1 MRNKMKIQKALF
13 VTAISGMMALCSCSK
28 EVINDNEMVFDSQ
41 LTVLTR
47 TTGEEGE
54 EIIATPVRL
63 YVFDSKSKCVA
74 AKTEDGSSATFSVPL
89 AKGTYDV
96 YAIGGA
102 EEERFVL
109 PSSEEEAEKTFVISL
124 KEDQEFGDLMA
135 GHSNIALTSKNKTL
149 TMNLERK
156 VCQIVDITISNVP
169 TGTEDVSVSISP
181 FYESILLN
189 GEYQGENGSRTIEL
203 NKLEDGTTWTVE
215 PNDIFLLPSV
225 GKPTISIKIDDTT
238 YSYTCEKE
246 MTANYKISIN
256 GTYTGTGEIPS
267 ITLSGTITGTAWAGD
282 DTIKFNFNEDGSE
295 TVSDNSNTGEGVID
309 ADVPTQGSLYEG
321 CYVLAV
327 DGKQVTIL
335 SSKEE
340 QNIIT
345 SGDNNQNV
353 IKQKVDDALEE
364 WSVPNITTTWKLPDS
379 NIAVIIHQEKSN
391 INSPELGSKGY
402 FLTANSKIMAFSVNG
417 KEINYSITPSDI
429 VYLRPVATLTFK

>member
-1 MRNKMKIQKALF
+1 MRNNFKIQNALF
-13 VTAISGMMALCSCSK
+13 ATAMSGMMALCSCSK

-63 YVFDSKSKCVA
+63 YVFDSNSKCVA

-102 EEERFVL
+102 DEERLVL
-109 PSSEEEAEKTFVISL
+109 PSSEEETEKTSVISL
-124 KEDQEFGDLMA
+124 KEDQEFGDLMT

-169 TGTEDVSVSISP
+169 TGTEEVSVSISP

-203 NKLEDGTTWTVE
+203 EKLEDGTTWTVE
-215 PNDIFLLPSV
+215 SDDIFLLPSV

-295 TVSDNSNTGEGVID
+295 TVNDNSNTDEGVID
-309 ADVPTQGSLYEG
+309 ADVPAQGSLYEG

-327 DGKQVTIL
+327 NGKEVTIL

-340 QNIIT
+340 QGVLGNA
-345 SGDNNQNV
+345 SNKDQK
-353 IKQKVDDALEE
+353 KQKTDNALQE
-364 WSVPNITTTWKLPDS
+364 WSIPNITATWELPDYALVQLIS
-379 NIAVIIHQEKSN
+379 NEREK
-391 INSPELGSKGY
+391 
-402 FLTANSKIMAFSVNG
+402 
-417 KEINYSITPSDI
+417 ITPTLESKNYLYYTNSEVKEFYLTNSGFGDNQSSNRD
-429 VYLRPVATLTFK
+429 YLRPVATLTFK

>member
-1 MRNKMKIQKALF
+1 MRNNFKIQNALF
-13 VTAISGMMALCSCSK
+13 ATAMSGMMALCSCSK

-63 YVFDSKSKCVA
+63 YVFDSDSKCVA

-102 EEERFVL
+102 DEERLVL
-109 PSSEEEAEKTFVISL
+109 PSSEEETEKTSVISL
-124 KEDQEFGDLMA
+124 KEDQEFGDLMT

-169 TGTEDVSVSISP
+169 TGTEEVSVSISP

-203 NKLEDGTTWTVE
+203 EKLEDGTTWTVE
-215 PNDIFLLPSV
+215 SDDIFLLPSV

-295 TVSDNSNTGEGVID
+295 TVNDNSNTDEGVID
-309 ADVPTQGSLYEG
+309 ADVPAQGSLYEG

-327 DGKQVTIL
+327 NGKEVTIL

-340 QNIIT
+340 QGVLGNA
-345 SGDNNQNV
+345 SNKDQK
-353 IKQKVDDALEE
+353 KQKTDNALQE
-364 WSVPNITTTWKLPDS
+364 WSIPNITATWELPDYALVQLIS
-379 NIAVIIHQEKSN
+379 NEREK
-391 INSPELGSKGY
+391 
-402 FLTANSKIMAFSVNG
+402 
-417 KEINYSITPSDI
+417 ITPTLESKNYLYYTNSEVKEFYLTNSGFGDNQSSNRD
-429 VYLRPVATLTFK
+429 YLRPVATLTFK

>member
-1 MRNKMKIQKALF
+1 MRIQNALF
-13 VTAISGMMALCSCSK
+13 ATAMSGMMALCSCSK

-63 YVFDSKSKCVA
+63 YVFDSDSKCVA

-102 EEERFVL
+102 DEERLVL
-109 PSSEEEAEKTFVISL
+109 PSSEEETEKTSVISL
-124 KEDQEFGDLMA
+124 KEDQEFGDLMT

-169 TGTEDVSVSISP
+169 TGTEEVSVSISP

-203 NKLEDGTTWTVE
+203 EKLEDGTTWTVE
-215 PNDIFLLPSV
+215 SDDIFLLPSV

-282 DTIKFNFNEDGSE
+282 NTIKFNFNEDGSE
-295 TVSDNSNTGEGVID
+295 TVNDNNNTGEGVID
-309 ADVPTQGSLYEG
+309 AEVPAQGSKYEG

-327 DGKQVTIL
+327 NGKEVTIL

-340 QNIIT
+340 QNII
-345 SGDNNQNV
+345 SESDNDQKV
-353 IKQKVDDALEE
+353 IKQKIDDALEE

-391 INSPELGSKGY
+391 INSPELGNKGY
-402 FLTANSKIMAFSVNG
+402 FLTANSKISAFSVNG
-417 KEINYSITPSDI
+417 KEINYSIKPSDI

>member
-63 YVFDSKSKCVA
+63 YVFDSDNKCVA

-109 PSSEEEAEKTFVISL
+109 PSSEEEAVKTFVISL
-124 KEDQEFGDLMA
+124 KEDQDFGDLMA
-135 GHSNIALTSKNKTL
+135 GHSNIALTSKNKTM

-169 TGTEDVSVSISP
+169 TGTEEVSVSISP

-203 NKLEDGTTWTVE
+203 TKLEDGTTWTVE
-215 PNDIFLLPSV
+215 SEDIFLLPSV
-225 GKPTISIKIDDTT
+225 GKPTISIKIDDIT

-340 QNIIT
+340 QGILGNAST
-345 SGDNNQNV
+345 KAQK
-353 IKQKVDDALEE
+353 KQKTDDALQE
-364 WSVPNITTTWKLPDS
+364 WSIPNITATWELPDYALVQLIY
-379 NIAVIIHQEKSN
+379 NEREN
-391 INSPELGSKGY
+391 
-402 FLTANSKIMAFSVNG
+402 
-417 KEINYSITPSDI
+417 ITPTLESKYYLYYTNSEVKEFYFTNSGLGDNQASNRD
-429 VYLRPVATLTFK
+429 YLRPVATLTFK

>member
-1 MRNKMKIQKALF
+1 MRNNFKIQNALF
-13 VTAISGMMALCSCSK
+13 ATAMSGMMALCSCSK

-54 EIIATPVRL
+54 ETIATPVRL
-63 YVFDSKSKCVA
+63 YVFDSNSKCVA

-109 PSSEEEAEKTFVISL
+109 PSSEEEAVKTFVISL
-124 KEDQEFGDLMA
+124 KEDQDFGDLMA

-215 PNDIFLLPSV
+215 SGDIFLLPSV

-309 ADVPTQGSLYEG
+309 ADVPEQGGTYQG

-327 DGKQVTIL
+327 NGKEVTIL

-345 SGDNNQNV
+345 KNDNDQNV
-353 IKQKVDDALEE
+353 IKQKVDDALES
-364 WSVPNITTTWKLPDS
+364 WNVPNITTTWRLPDS
-379 NIAVIIHQEKSN
+379 DIIDIIFNDRSR
-391 INSPELGSKGY
+391 INPSLPGTNYY
-402 FLTANSKIMAFSVNG
+402 FYSLPSSIMSFHFTANVADKNG
-417 KEINYSITPSDI
+417 NPTFAT
-429 VYLRPVATLTFK
+429 YLRPVATLTFK

>member
-1 MRNKMKIQKALF
+1 MRNNFKIQNALF
-13 VTAISGMMALCSCSK
+13 ATAMSGMMALCSCSK

-54 EIIATPVRL
+54 ETIATPVRL
-63 YVFDSKSKCVA
+63 YVFDSENKCVA

-102 EEERFVL
+102 DEERFVL
-109 PSSEEEAEKTFVISL
+109 PSSEKEAEKTFVISL
-124 KEDQEFGDLMA
+124 KEDQKFGDLMA

-169 TGTEDVSVSISP
+169 TGTEEVSVSISP

-203 NKLEDGTTWTVE
+203 AKLEDGTTWTVE
-215 PNDIFLLPSV
+215 SNDIFLLPSV

-295 TVSDNSNTGEGVID
+295 TVNDNNNTGEGVID
-309 ADVPTQGSLYEG
+309 ADVPAQGSLYEG

-327 DGKQVTIL
+327 NGKEVTIL

-340 QNIIT
+340 QNII
-345 SGDNNQNV
+345 SAGDDQKV
-353 IKQKVDDALEE
+353 IKQKIDDALEN
-364 WSVPNITTTWKLPDS
+364 WNVPNITTTWRLPDS
-379 NIAVIIHQEKSN
+379 NIAEIIHQEKSR
-391 INSPELGSKGY
+391 INSPGFGKNSY
-402 FLTANSKIMAFSVNG
+402 FLFDNSKIKVFFFSGDNMSYNENPTSSAF
-417 KEINYSITPSDI
+417 
-429 VYLRPVATLTFK
+429 LRPVATLTFK